1 MTEQPDIPEPV
12 TTTQKQLVVHVI
24 QKTDVGRVRSEN
36 QDYAIL
42 STTEDEALDAEKGRL
57 MVVADGMGGHRGGA
71 TASRLAGTTIKTEY
85 FHSQHE
91 DVSTALKGALEKAN
105 SRIFNEAQAN
115 PELRGMGTTCSALVI
130 KDNQAWFAHVGDSRI
145 YLVRGDEIRQ
155 ITDDHSLVASMVR
168 EGLLTPKEAEV
179 HPRRNVLQR
188 SMGVADSVEVDVKSS
203 MPVLPG
209 DTFILC
215 SDGLH
220 GLVREEEIR
229 DVSRMS
235 VDDAAQEFI
244 KRALERGAPDNVTVI
259 VARAEESDEA
269 GIVAEM
275 QARRTTE
282 QEKTDRIPTDKI
294 PSFSDQDLLSEMVA
308 NRARS
313 DESKGSSS
321 VFDSARTPTVPL
333 EALGDSTPPGGN
345 APTLEMSPLDA
356 ASSTPPEA
364 QGELSGLKGQTVKVA
379 PIVAPKPVAIDSD
392 QTAPYGTK
400 APDVAAAPERTGSGV
415 LKWILITLLLLGA
428 AGAAAYYWTHWGSQ
442 SATSNETPVG
452 R

>member
-12 TTTQKQLVVHVI
+12 TTTQQQLVVHVI

-42 STTEDEALDAEKGRL
+42 STIEDEALDSEKGRL

-71 TASRLAGTTIKTEY
+71 TASRLAGTTIKNEY

-91 DVSTALKGALEKAN
+91 DISTALKGALEKAN

-130 KDNQAWFAHVGDSRI
+130 KGDQAYFAHVGDSRI
-145 YLVRGDEIRQ
+145 YLVRGDAISQ

-188 SMGVADSVEVDVKSS
+188 SMGVADQVEVDVKSS
-203 MPVLPG
+203 MPVQPG
-209 DTFILC
+209 DTYILC

-220 GLVREEEIR
+220 GLVREDEMRE
-229 DVSRMS
+229 VCRMP

-259 VARAEESDEA
+259 LARIQESDDA
-269 GIVAEM
+269 GLAAEM
-275 QARRTTE
+275 QSRKVTETATTE
-282 QEKTDRIPTDKI
+282 KISTDKM
-294 PSFSDQDLLSEMVA
+294 PSVTDQDLLSEMVA

-313 DESKGSSS
+313 EESKSSS
-321 VFDSARTPTVPL
+321 TFASASTPTIPMDAIQDPSL
-333 EALGDSTPPGGN
+333 AGASGKT
-345 APTLEMSPLDA
+345 PTLEVDMNP
-356 ASSTPPEA
+356 STVNLNDRE
-364 QGELSGLKGQTVKVA
+364 SGLKGQTVKVA
-379 PIVAPKPVAIDSD
+379 PIVAPKPVEVDADE
-392 QTAPYGTK
+392 TAPMGLT
-400 APDVAAAPERTGSGV
+400 APETVVPEPGGGGV
-415 LKWILITLLLLGA
+415 LKWILIALLLFGA
-428 AGAAAYYWTHWGSQ
+428 AGAAAYYWTHWGSR
-442 SATSNETPVG
+442 SATSSETPVG